1 MEKPSRFWVPACTY
15 WQSLEMFYRRHK
27 SLAQYC
33 KPFFTI
39 LQHYIHVSR
48 SCSFS
53 SEEECES
60 KCKDAKKDPN
70 KDKEEAV
77 TQGKFSKVIF
87 VCAAKRGK
95 ACMMSLEK
103 SHNRL
108 LFFLATTTHSRRI
121 PQGYCLLS
129 ARRLPKSIIFY
140 VDSTCYIFLLSINI
154 VGLTLFPKKGSSLW
168 TL

>member
-70 KDKEEAV
+70 KNKEEAV
-77 TQGKFSKVIF
+77 SQGKFSKVILY
-87 VCAAKRGK
+87 VRRKRDK

-103 SHNRL
+103 
-108 LFFLATTTHSRRI
+108 ATTDFFSFWPPPLTREGFPKDIASF
-121 PQGYCLLS
+121 LL
-129 ARRLPKSIIFY
+129 
-140 VDSTCYIFLLSINI
+140 VDSPRVSYFM
-154 VGLTLFPKKGSSLW
+154 
-168 TL
+168 